1 MKGYFFTGA
10 PRRADT
16 GARNAHLRRFP
27 RPSSVN
33 VRAKYA
39 SLLRTS
45 GALHLGIFD
54 PPGTGP
60 VTGPC
65 RMEAMI
71 EIDGSMHS
79 GNSTVLRYAIAL
91 AALQGVPCASVA
103 STLIPVPQ

>member
-1 MKGYFFTGA
+1 MAGSRQGRPSRNFPKIGFARFAGRLRASSTR
-10 PRRADT
+10 PIDRRVK
-16 GARNAHLRRFP
+16 NAHLRRFP

-54 PPGTGP
+54 SPGTGP

-65 RMEAMI
+65 RMEA
-71 EIDGSMHS
+71 
-79 GNSTVLRYAIAL
+79 
-91 AALQGVPCASVA
+91 
-103 STLIPVPQ
+103 